1 VKLLIDIDV
10 SAQCAYVILTTKNYK
25 NKCFLKN
32 NFFIFYLFI

>member
-25 NKCFLKN
+25 NKRFKN
-32 NFFIFYLFI
+32 NIFYFYFLFV